1 MKKNNKGFT
10 LVELLVVIAIIGILI
25 ALLLP
30 AVQAAREAARRMQC
44 TNNLKQLGLAIQ
56 NYHATHD
63 CVPGFGFGGSRPYDY
78 TPFVGLLPHF
88 EQQAR
93 FDSIASGTLNDGSN
107 VGTWQTEPFD
117 DAAGFQGNLDALAC
131 PSDSSARLGYKESG
145 YAGTFTPT
153 SYRFSEADATNG
165 RGWHFDCIRNTADC
179 PHNVRSVFAMIYS
192 GANGR
197 GHGYCPNFSAVTD
210 GLSNTIFMSE
220 RCTNPRGR
228 FTDDAD
234 RRVKSGTVIGA
245 NMWRGNPQANCMTTV
260 GGDGMYL
267 STVTTMAGS
276 GSLFGMWYYNHTR
289 FHTVMPPNGPSCGN
303 ARDDT
308 CVTSATSYHSGGVNV
323 LFGDGSVKFI
333 SETVNTGDL
342 SVTTCLAPD
351 VNGKVRDQYTESPY
365 GVWGA
370 MGTAQA
376 GETVSL

>member
-1 MKKNNKGFT
+1 
-10 LVELLVVIAIIGILI
+10 
-25 ALLLP
+25 
-30 AVQAAREAARRMQC
+30 
-44 TNNLKQLGLAIQ
+44 
-56 NYHATHD
+56 
-63 CVPGFGFGGSRPYDY
+63 
-78 TPFVGLLPHF
+78 
-88 EQQAR
+88 
-93 FDSIASGTLNDGSN
+93 
-107 VGTWQTEPFD
+107 
-117 DAAGFQGNLDALAC
+117 
-131 PSDSSARLGYKESG
+131 
-145 YAGTFTPT
+145 
-153 SYRFSEADATNG
+153 
-165 RGWHFDCIRNTADC
+165 
-179 PHNVRSVFAMIYS
+179 MIYS